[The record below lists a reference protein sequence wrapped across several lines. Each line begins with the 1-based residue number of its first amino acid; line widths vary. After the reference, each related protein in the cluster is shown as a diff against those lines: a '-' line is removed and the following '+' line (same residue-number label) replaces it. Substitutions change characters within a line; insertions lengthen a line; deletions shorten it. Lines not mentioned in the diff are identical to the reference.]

1 MQLMDKI
8 RQLSPVHQTDVY
20 HTVVAQPMLKQKF
33 YSGHGH
39 GKGSTTGERSTLLT
53 QFEKYAGWTVPA
65 LFPQEHIGGM
75 TEMQLD
81 YQSFGA
87 QAVNNLANKIV
98 TTLFHPT
105 RPFFKAEAPKEYVE
119 QSGKSI
125 ADIEMEMSG
134 IEREA
139 MKRFAKR
146 DGRTVATDVAM
157 QLIVTGNSL
166 WHTPRGKPYR
176 HFTYRDYDA
185 TFDSFG
191 DMQSCIVREWMYFDT
206 LPEKHKAICARF
218 GKRAGDVVEVFTGIK
233 RLAMDYYVVWQEMDS
248 FCVLSEDY
256 GVYSKDTLEYKP
268 LRLLVVPGRHAGVG
282 IIEQLAG
289 DFHTMSK
296 MSEAELDML
305 AIMCDVKTLVK
316 PGSGMRIEEYNNA
329 LPGQAVAGDPDY
341 IKSHT
346 HNVAPQAEF
355 IANKNRELARRLSQM
370 FLMNQ
375 NAIRD
380 AERVTAEEIRLIASE
395 LDQVHGGA
403 YSRLAR
409 TLQRPLA
416 TDLLQDISPM
426 LKGFEPLIIT
436 GLESLSRMSELDNI
450 RGMVNDMTA
459 VGAALQGPQ
468 GRWLNLEKI
477 TKKIVTGWGVDP
489 NEVMNTAA
497 EVAAE
502 DERLMQQQ
510 AAIAA
515 ANELPKQIAK

>member
-1 MQLMDKI
+1 MQLMERI
-8 RQLSPVHQTDVY
+8 RQLSPVHQLDVY
-20 HTVVAQPMLKQKF
+20 QTVVSQPMLKQKF
-33 YSGHGH
+33 YAGHGH
-39 GKGSTTGERSTLLT
+39 GRGSTTGERSTLLQ
-53 QFEKYAGWTVPA
+53 QFEKYAGWTIPA
-65 LFPQEHIGGM
+65 LFPPEQIGGQA
-75 TEMQLD
+75 EMQLD

-105 RPFFKAEAPKEYVE
+105 RPFFKAEAPKDYVE

-125 ADIEMEMSG
+125 SDIEMELSG
-134 IEREA
+134 VEREC
-139 MKRFAKR
+139 MKRFARR
-146 DGRTVATDVAM
+146 DGRTVATDSAM

-166 WHTPRGKPYR
+166 WHTPKGKSYR
-176 HFTYRDYDA
+176 HFSYRDYDA

-191 DMQSCIVREWMYFDT
+191 EMQTCIVREWMYFDT
-206 LPEKHKAICARF
+206 LPSKHKEMCARF
-218 GKRAGDVVEVFTGIK
+218 GKRAGDTVEVFTGIK
-233 RLAMDYYVVWQEMDS
+233 RIAMDYYVVWQELDS
-248 FCVLSEDY
+248 YCVLSEDY
-256 GVYSKDTLEYKP
+256 GVYHKDTLEYKP
-268 LRLLVVPGRHAGVG
+268 LRMMVVPGRHAGVG

-296 MSEAELDML
+296 MSEAELDLL

-329 LPGQAVAGDPDY
+329 LPGQAVAGDPEV
-341 IKSHT
+341 IKSHV

-355 IANKNRELARRLSQM
+355 ISNKSKELARRLSQM

-380 AERVTAEEIRLIASE
+380 AERVTAEEIRLIAAE
-395 LDQVHGGA
+395 LDQVHGGV

-416 TDLLQDISPM
+416 IDLINDVSP
-426 LKGFEPLIIT
+426 LLRGFEPLIIT
-436 GLESLSRMSELDNI
+436 GLESLSRMSELDNY
-450 RGMVNDMTA
+450 RGFINDMTL
-459 VGAALQGPQ
+459 VGQALQGPH
-468 GRWLNLEKI
+468 GRWINLEKI
-477 TKKIVTGWGVDP
+477 TKKFVTGWGIDP
-489 NEVMNTAA
+489 NEAMYTAA